1 MKIKMLRAYNL
12 KKQLLLSLVFVIGV
26 LHYATA
32 QETDEDIGTETVT
45 VTKAYT
51 PTIADAFK
59 IKSVPDLNDSIT
71 LQKKIIK
78 YSIFSVPVAS
88 TFTPAKGQ
96 ASKVKKT
103 PPPVLFNSYASAGGG
118 NPANLMAKFYT
129 SHNISRE
136 SSYTLGL
143 SHNSSHLDVD
153 NVLLNSKFS
162 NSKLDASYKK
172 RDRDLD
178 WGADAAFQHQISNWF
193 GLPVG
198 VFDEATIAAIDSRQ
212 NYFMAEVGAHLNV
225 EDAYFKGVAAK
236 YRRFWDASGSGEN
249 RAIFEPS
256 FQFPLV
262 DEQLGINFKVDYV
275 NGAFQNADLN
285 NTQNNIGI
293 EYRHLQAGVN
303 PSLTM
308 LRDNLSLELGL
319 KFVYGLDADANNSAN
334 NFYIYPAVTASY
346 SLLNNF
352 AIVYAG
358 IEGELVQ
365 NSYYNFVEENPFVS
379 PTLTIQPT
387 DKQYDS
393 YIGLRGQLF
402 ANLSYN
408 IKGSYTAENRKPLFN
423 LNPQNISRTDED
435 SYYFGNSFELFYD
448 DVKTLGI
455 FGELNIDVN
464 RNFTLGLNGEY
475 YNYNT
480 ETGNP
485 AWNLPEFQGSLF
497 LDYQIGEQWYLGAN
511 LFYVGERQD
520 FSQIAQLGVQPADF
534 LTTIITLDG
543 YFDANAHI
551 GYRTSDQLSFFVKAA
566 NIANNNYQLWA
577 NFPVQ
582 GLQLL
587 GGATYKFDF

>member
-12 KKQLLLSLVFVIGV
+12 KKQLLFSLVFVISYV
-26 LHYATA
+26 HHAIA
-32 QETDEDIGTETVT
+32 QDTDEDIGTETVT

-59 IKSVPDLNDSIT
+59 IKSVPDLNDSIA
-71 LQKKIIK
+71 LQKKAIE

-103 PPPVLFNSYASAGGG
+103 PPPVLYNSYASAGGG

-129 SHNISRE
+129 SRNISRE

-153 NVLLNSKFS
+153 DVLLNSKFS
-162 NSKLDASYKK
+162 NSRLDASYKK

-178 WGADAAFQHQISNWF
+178 WGADAAFQHQISNWY

-198 VFDEATIAAIDSRQ
+198 VFDEATIAAIDPRQ
-212 NYFMAEVGAHLNV
+212 NYFMAEAGAHINV
-225 EDAYFKGVAAK
+225 EDAYFEGAEVK
-236 YRRFWDASGSGEN
+236 YRRFWDVSGSGEN

-275 NGAFQNADLN
+275 DGAFENADLN
-285 NTQNNIGI
+285 NTQNNAGI
-293 EYRHLQAGVN
+293 EYRHFQAGVN

-308 LRDNLSLELGL
+308 LRDDLSLELGL
-319 KFVYGLDADANNSAN
+319 KFVYGLDADANNSTN

-346 SLLNNF
+346 RLLNNF
-352 AIVYAG
+352 AIAYAG

-365 NSYYNFVEENPFVS
+365 NSYYGFVEENPFVS

-448 DVKTLGI
+448 DVKTLGV

-464 RNFTLGLNGEY
+464 RNFTLSLNGKY

-497 LDYQIGEQWYLGAN
+497 LDYQIGEQWYLRAN

-543 YFDANAHI
+543 YFDANAHL
-551 GYRTSDQLSFFVKAA
+551 GYRASDQLSFFVKAA
-566 NIANNNYQLWA
+566 NIANKNYQRWA